1 VVRLFDEPFSLPQRV
16 FFKYTDPVKGELFE
30 PITIVPAQLA
40 FCDPDLLVFPKDRQ
54 KELFVRK
61 QLKTIQHIQEN
72 SVIHPALLSTVSKP
86 AATVP
91 SISITPVPGFDTRN
105 VSVTAD
111 TYDFTLKSGSVQNG
125 NAATW
130 ALVLK
135 NGIKDTLLLCRTI
148 SYEHIPRI
156 DYFKQ
161 AKTIIV
167 SVNLQTRGNR
177 IGYIEGAGDKV
188 PDALTAMGFTVVK
201 LNENSVTTE
210 NLQNLDA
217 VIAGVRAYEVHDWL
231 FGKYSILMD
240 YIKNGGNL
248 IVQYNRNLG
257 DDSAGIGPYPFGISN
272 ARVTEEDAVVHF
284 LQPDHPVLHFPNEI
298 SSNDFDGWIQERG
311 IYFAQHL
318 NANYQSIFS
327 MHDSGEPDQTGS
339 LITTNY
345 GKGNFT
351 YTGLVFFRELPAG
364 VPGAYRLLA
373 NIIALNQHKDK

>member
-1 VVRLFDEPFSLPQRV
+1 
-16 FFKYTDPVKGELFE
+16 
-30 PITIVPAQLA
+30 
-40 FCDPDLLVFPKDRQ
+40 
-54 KELFVRK
+54 
-61 QLKTIQHIQEN
+61 LKTIQHIQEN

-135 NGIKDTLLLCRTI
+135 NGIKDTLLQCRTI

-364 VPGAYRLLA
+364 VLGAYRLLA